1 VPSCDVL
8 VTQAGERLSSSRPLC
23 SGTYIYFYRSSGSG
37 TSYQLNLITRRLS
50 DLAPM
55 GSTLI
60 TFDDATLSAPD
71 WGLQLD
77 SINENPE

>member
-1 VPSCDVL
+1 VL
-8 VTQAGERLSSSRPLC
+8 VTQAGERLSSRPLC
-23 SGTYIYFYRSSGSG
+23 SGAYIYFYRSNGSG
-37 TSYQLNLITRRLS
+37 ASYQRNLINRRLS
-50 DLAPM
+50 DFAPM

-60 TFDDATLSAPD
+60 KFDDATLSAPD